1 MNKLVERFITYI
13 QIERGLSE
21 NTIISYKQELEKFFN
36 FLDKNNLTASDA
48 DENIILD
55 FIKSE
60 SKRGNSQ
67 STQSHI
73 ISVLKSF
80 YKFLLIDEK
89 VDVNPVSQ
97 IAYPKRWKTLPK
109 YLSIDEVS
117 QLLELPNLNTKLGL
131 RDKAILELMYAT
143 GLRISEVVNL
153 KLENI
158 YFEESFLRILGKGN
172 KERIV
177 PFGKIAS
184 KHMKEYLQKSR
195 PQLLKQGGSD
205 FVFLNRSGNKLTRQ
219 GLWKVIKGY
228 GKKIGISNKLSPHVL
243 RHSFATHLVEKGA
256 DLRSIQM
263 MLGHSNITTT
273 EIYTYIARERV
284 KKIYDQFHPRSK
296 KK

>member
-1 MNKLVERFITYI
+1 VNIFASRFLNYLE
-13 QIERGLSE
+13 IERGLTQ
-21 NTIISYKQELEKFFN
+21 NTIISYKQELEKFFT
-36 FLDKNNLTASDA
+36 FLDKKNIDVINA
-48 DENIILD
+48 DENTILD
-55 FIKSE
+55 FVKNE
-60 SKRGNSQ
+60 SRKGNSQ

-80 YKFLLIDEK
+80 YKFLVLEEK
-89 VDVNPVSQ
+89 IEANPVSQ
-97 IAYPKRWKTLPK
+97 IAYPKKWKTLPK
-109 YLSIDEVS
+109 YLTIDEVS
-117 QLLELPNLNTKLGL
+117 KLLELPDTSTKLGL

-143 GLRISEVVNL
+143 GLRISEVINL
-153 KLENI
+153 KLESI

-177 PFGKIAS
+177 PFGKIAAQYL
-184 KHMKEYLQKSR
+184 KEYLKKSR
-195 PQLLKQGGSD
+195 IELLKGKTCD
-205 FVFLNRSGNKLTRQ
+205 FVFLNRSGKKLTRQ
-219 GLWKVIKGY
+219 GVWKVIKAY
-228 GKKIGISNKLSPHVL
+228 GKKVGIGNKLTPHVL

-273 EIYTYIARERV
+273 EIYTYIARDRV

>member
-36 FLDKNNLTASDA
+36 FLNKYNLRASEA
-48 DENIILD
+48 DENVILN
-55 FIKSE
+55 FIKTE

-67 STQSHI
+67 ATQSHI

-97 IAYPKRWKTLPK
+97 IAYPRRWKTLPK

-117 QLLELPNLNTKLGL
+117 QLLELPDLNTKLGI

-177 PFGKIAS
+177 PFGKIAL
-184 KHMKEYLQKSR
+184 KHIKEYLQKSR
-195 PQLLKQGGSD
+195 PQLLKKGASD

-228 GKKIGISNKLSPHVL
+228 GKKIGISKKLSPHVL

-284 KKIYDQFHPRSK
+284 KKIYDEFHPRSK

>member
-1 MNKLVERFITYI
+1 VNKLVERFLTHI

-36 FLDKNNLTASDA
+36 FLDKEKLTALEA
-48 DENIILD
+48 DENVILD
-55 FIKSE
+55 FIKAE

-67 STQSHI
+67 ATQSHI

-89 VDVNPVSQ
+89 VEVNPVSQ

-117 QLLELPNLNTKLGL
+117 QLLELPDLNTKLGL

-143 GLRISEVVNL
+143 GLRISELVNL

-177 PFGKIAS
+177 PFGKVAS
-184 KHMKEYLQKSR
+184 KYIKEYLQKSR
-195 PQLLKQGGSD
+195 PQLLKQGASE

-219 GLWKVIKGY
+219 GLWKIIKAY
-228 GKKIGISNKLSPHVL
+228 GKKIGISKKLSPHVL

-273 EIYTYIARERV
+273 EIYTYIARDRV
-284 KKIYDQFHPRSK
+284 KKIYEQFHPRSK

>member
-195 PQLLKQGGSD
+195 PQLLKQGVSD